1 MVKVRKA
8 MRSDAEQ
15 IITVMKNAE
24 DSGFM
29 LFSPGERKISVDGL
43 AKLIESLNN
52 NNKSGLFVAV
62 ESNRILGYII
72 VQNEKS
78 SRVAHRAYIVI
89 GVHSESR
96 GKGVGTALINGVLEW
111 AKQVRLHRL
120 ELTVIATNE
129 VAINLYKK
137 MGFEV
142 EGVKKHSL
150 LIDGEYVDEY
160 YMSILI

>member
-1 MVKVRKA
+1 MVEVRKA
-8 MRSDAEQ
+8 IRSDAEQ
-15 IITVMKNAE
+15 IIAVMKNAE

-43 AKLIESLNN
+43 ANLIESLNSA
-52 NNKSGLFVAV
+52 NKSGLFVAV
-62 ESNRILGYII
+62 ESDQILGYII
-72 VQNEKS
+72 VRNDKP
-78 SRVAHRAYIVI
+78 SRVTHRANIVI

-96 GKGVGTALINGVLEW
+96 GKGVGTDLLNGVLEW
-111 AKQVRLHRL
+111 AKQVHLHRL
-120 ELTVIATNE
+120 ELIVIATNE
-129 VAINLYKK
+129 MAINLYKK

>member
-1 MVKVRKA
+1 MVKVRKG
-8 MRSDAEQ
+8 MGSDAEQ
-15 IITVMKNAE
+15 VITVMKNAE

-29 LFSPGERKISVDGL
+29 LFSPGERKITIDGL
-43 AKLIESLNN
+43 AKLMDSLNN
-52 NNKSGLFVAV
+52 SLKSSLFVAV
-62 ESNRILGYII
+62 DNNRILGYII
-72 VQNEKS
+72 VQNDKP
-78 SRVAHRAYIVI
+78 SRVAHRAYLVI

-96 GKGVGTALINGVLEW
+96 GKGVGTALFHHVLEW
-111 AKQVRLHRL
+111 AKEVKLHRL
-120 ELTVIATNE
+120 ELTVISTND

-150 LIDGEYVDEY
+150 LIDDEYVDEY